1 MRLRAVIP
9 LLIAIVSLAF
19 GAASQAE
26 VEQRENLR
34 VSFNAD
40 FVPHTLPRTEPAPV
54 EVEIEGRIA
63 TTDGSHPPSLR
74 WLELEIHRNGIL
86 SGTGLPVCTSA
97 ALQSTDTQTALARC
111 RPALVGRGSFRA
123 DVDLGQGVVAEGRIL
138 AFHSRRGGREA
149 LMLHLFAAA
158 PVRFTLV
165 VPLTIG
171 EPKQGQFG
179 TVLRARIPRIGG
191 VVSVTQIALTI
202 GRRYSFAGKRR
213 SYVSAACSAPAG
225 LNLGIFPFAR
235 GRFRFEGH
243 QEIRTTLVRS
253 CSVR

>member
-1 MRLRAVIP
+1 MRLRAAIP

-34 VSFNAD
+34 VSFDAD
-40 FVPHTLPRTEPAPV
+40 FAPHALPRTEPAPI
-54 EVEIEGRIA
+54 EVEIEGKIA

-74 WLELEIHRNGIL
+74 WLELEIHRNGVL
-86 SGTGLPVCTSA
+86 SGTGLPVCPSRS
-97 ALQSTDTQTALARC
+97 LQSTDTQSALARC

-123 DVDLGQGVVAEGRIL
+123 DVDLGQGVVAEGKIL
-138 AFHSRRGGREA
+138 AFHSRRAGKES
-149 LMLHLFAAA
+149 LTLHLFAAV

-171 EPKQGQFG
+171 QRKQSQFG
-179 TVLRARIPRIGG
+179 TLLRARIPRIGG

-202 GRRYSFAGKRR
+202 GRRYSFAGERR

-235 GRFRFEGH
+235 GKFRFEGH

>member
-1 MRLRAVIP
+1 MRLRVIIP
-9 LLIAIVSLAF
+9 LSIALLSLAF
-19 GAASQAE
+19 GAASRAE

-34 VSFNAD
+34 VSFDAD

-54 EVEIEGRIA
+54 EVRIEGRIA

-74 WLELEIHRNGIL
+74 WLELEIHRDGVL
-86 SGTGLPVCTSA
+86 SGTGLPVCPSA
-97 ALQSTDTQTALARC
+97 TLQSTDTQTALARC
-111 RPALVGRGSFRA
+111 RPALVGSGKFRA
-123 DVDLGQGVVAEGRIL
+123 DVDLGQEVSAEGRIL
-138 AFHSRRGGREA
+138 AFHSRRAGREA
-149 LMLHLFAAA
+149 LTLHLFAAV

-171 EPKQGQFG
+171 KRQQGRFG

-191 VVSVTQIALTI
+191 VVSVTQIALAI
-202 GRRYSFAGKRR
+202 SRRYSFGGQRR
-213 SYVSAACSAPAG
+213 SYVSAACSAPTG
-225 LNLGIFPFAR
+225 LNLGVFPFAR

-243 QEIRTTLVRS
+243 KEIRTTLVRS